1 MTSQFKCMQNNRA
14 ARFLLS
20 IYRQIMSAGSAQFL
34 LTICW
39 HSMSAGF
46 VDKSGAKCGH
56 NSYGF
61 ALEI

>member
-1 MTSQFKCMQNNRA
+1 MMSQFKYIQNNSCSISA
-14 ARFLLS
+14 A

-46 VDKSGAKCGH
+46 VENVDTMATVLQWES
-56 NSYGF
+56 N
-61 ALEI
+61 